1 MDKNMN
7 CVKCGKSIQDDAV
20 FCPYCGKKQVKLP
33 RKNPTRANGTGS
45 VYYDSRA
52 KKWVA
57 QIVAGKHYTDDKK
70 LRFSYKRQYFEKK
83 SDALKS
89 VGKLEEEKKARP
101 DFTVSYYYVSFSN
114 GKGCTLSNSKQ
125 AAYKIAYNRL
135 KTLWA
140 TPMKDLTIND
150 LQAVISASCASYDT
164 ARDVRALLNYLFKLA
179 AADDRSI
186 NPVLPSLVQL
196 PKQEETQVEP
206 FTEEEQLKLWFSYE
220 SGNMDAAI
228 PLIMIYTGMMTG
240 EMRKLSKEM
249 VHLEDHEIVGVG
261 LKTRERKKKSVLL
274 PDDIIPVLEDV
285 ISKTETDVLYP
296 VSKDAFYRRYYKV
309 LKHAG
314 IKRDLSP
321 YSCRH
326 TTATVLAVHENVAP
340 QTLQRVMRWKSTRMM
355 DRYVTPSDQDA
366 RTAVNRI

>member
-1 MDKNMN
+1 MN
-7 CVKCGKSIQDDAV
+7 CVKCGKSFQDDAV

-33 RKNPTRANGTGS
+33 KTNPTRANGTGS

-57 QIVAGKHYTDDKK
+57 QIVTGKYYTEDMK
-70 LRFSYKRQYFEKK
+70 LRFSYKRKYFDKK
-83 SDALKS
+83 TDALKQI
-89 VGKLEEEKKARP
+89 GKLEEEKSTRP
-101 DFTVSYYYVSFSN
+101 DFTLSYYYVSFSN
-114 GKGCTLSNSKQ
+114 GKGCTLSQSKQ
-125 AAYKIAYNRL
+125 TAYKIAYNRL
-135 KTLWA
+135 KTLWI

-150 LQAVISASCASYDT
+150 LQAVISSSCASYDT

-196 PKQEETQVEP
+196 PKQQETQVEP
-206 FTEEEQLKLWFSYE
+206 FTEEEQLQLWYSYE
-220 SGNMDAAI
+220 SGKEYAAI

-240 EMRKLSKEM
+240 EMRKLSKSM
-249 VHLEDHEIVGVG
+249 IHLEDKTIVGAG
-261 LKTRERKKKSVLL
+261 LKTKERKKKAILL
-274 PDDIIPVLEDV
+274 PDDIIPVLDDV
-285 ISKTETDVLYP
+285 ISRADNDLLFDMHKET
-296 VSKDAFYRRYYKV
+296 FYKRFYQA
-309 LKHAG
+309 LTDAG
-314 IKRDLSP
+314 IKRKLSP